1 MNLID
6 ILLIIIILLA
16 IWRGW
21 RKGFILGATGLITW
35 AGSLL
40 AGFHFY
46 PYVAAVLQKIVPSLE
61 VWLNPVSFILVVLLA
76 SMLISFIIGRLLRTT
91 TADTHNNSAN
101 KFFGII
107 PGIINGLIWAAIIS
121 ALLLALPIS
130 NTLSAQTR
138 DSRIAGKLSMQAEWL
153 EEKISP
159 VFDKAVNQ
167 TINKLTIRPGS
178 DKSVNLPFTV
188 DNPKVREDL
197 EAKMLE
203 MINVERVNQ
212 GLNPLK
218 ADPEMAAVARKHSR
232 DMFARGYFAHLT
244 PEGKTPFDRMTRDNV
259 QFLTAGENLA
269 LAQTLTIAHNGLM
282 NSPGHRANILNPA
295 YGRVGIGVLDGGFH
309 GLMITQNFRN

>member
-1 MNLID
+1 M
-6 ILLIIIILLA
+6 
-16 IWRGW
+16 
-21 RKGFILGATGLITW
+21 GATGLVTW
-35 AGSLL
+35 AGSLF
-40 AGFHFY
+40 AGFYFY
-46 PYVAAVLQKIVPSLE
+46 PYVANFLEKIIPSLG
-61 VWLNPVSFILVVLLA
+61 VWLPPVAFLLVVIFA
-76 SMLISFIIGRLLRTT
+76 SVLISFIIHRLLRGTS
-91 TADTHNNSAN
+91 AEAHHNGIN

-107 PGIINGLIWAAIIS
+107 PGVINGLVWAVIIS

-130 NTLSAQTR
+130 NTLSNHTR
-138 DSRIAGKLSMQAEWL
+138 ESRFAGKLAMQAEWL
-153 EEKISP
+153 EEKIAP

-188 DNPKVREDL
+188 DNPRVRVDL

-203 MINVERVNQ
+203 MVNVERVNQ
-212 GLNPLK
+212 GLKPLQ
-218 ADPEMAAVARKHSR
+218 ADPEIQVVARKHSR

-244 PEGKTPFDRMTRDNV
+244 PEGKTPFDRMTRDHV

-295 YGRVGIGVLDGGFH
+295 YGRVGIGILDGGFH